1 MHFPMIR
8 VFDILFALTGLVLGW
23 PLLALITLIGLLDTG
38 APLFRQQR
46 VGRFQQPFTLI
57 KFRTMRPG
65 TASVA
70 THLASRSAITPL
82 GRFLRRSKLD
92 ELPQLWNV
100 LKGEMS
106 LVGPRPSPFREN
118 QICVPWRE
126 GRLSVRPGITGLWQ
140 VCRHD
145 RDAGDFHQWIEY
157 DLLYVQHMSMMLD
170 LKVLTATVLTLGGK
184 YPVRVDRFV
193 PGAAALAVTVVPRTY
208 DGAELVARA
217 ADAPAPP
224 TRRSGASPPCPRP
237 PGNPR
242 ALPRRRDRRPTCRNS
257 TACEAW
263 RSPASW
269 RCTSSTTR

>member
-1 MHFPMIR
+1 MRFPMIR

-70 THLASRSAITPL
+70 THLACRSAITPL

-106 LVGPRPSPFREN
+106 LVGPRPCLTN
-118 QICVPWRE
+118 QYELIDERAKRRVFE
-126 GRLSVRPGITGLWQ
+126 ARPGITGLAQ
-140 VCRHD
+140 INGIDMSTPVLLAET
-145 RDAGDFHQWIEY
+145 DAR
-157 DLLYVQHMSMMLD
+157 MLRTFS
-170 LKVLTATVLTLGGK
+170 VAAYFRYIFLTAVGK
-184 YPVRVDRFV
+184 GSGDRVR
-193 PGAAALAVTVVPRTY
+193 
-208 DGAELVARA
+208 
-217 ADAPAPP
+217 
-224 TRRSGASPPCPRP
+224 S
-237 PGNPR
+237 
-242 ALPRRRDRRPTCRNS
+242 
-257 TACEAW
+257 
-263 RSPASW
+263 
-269 RCTSSTTR
+269 